1 MGYEERSLECF
12 CLREA
17 VYSIMVKTV
26 GAGYISDLCFP
37 LAHHVSL
44 GNLPDSLGLSIPFC
58 EMMIMILHPQK
69 TVFKVK

>member
-1 MGYEERSLECF
+1 MGYEERSLEFVCF
-12 CLREA
+12 HEA

-26 GAGYISDLCFP
+26 GAGYSSNLCFS

-58 EMMIMILHPQK
+58 EIMIMILHPQR